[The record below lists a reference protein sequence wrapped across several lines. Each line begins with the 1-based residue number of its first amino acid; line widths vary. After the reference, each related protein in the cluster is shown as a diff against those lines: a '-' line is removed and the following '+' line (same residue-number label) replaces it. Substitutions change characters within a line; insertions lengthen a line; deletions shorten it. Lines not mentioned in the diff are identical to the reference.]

1 MDCALSPRESGE
13 YIAERSK
20 NVFVVE
26 DSLQKASEIILARMI
41 ESKYSMKTWKT
52 HELHPKEMTET
63 TLNWIFVLDCLNFS
77 FWTKA
82 GEPSYK
88 VAYMG
93 KNYIDY
99 EALCAVINRALQEG
113 ISFTSPEYYKN
124 MTISDARKIFES
136 ATSTEIPLIER
147 RVEHLREAG
156 KILCEQ
162 YGGSIGNLIKECNNS
177 ATTLVS
183 KLVSLFSSFKD
194 EAIYERQ
201 RVAFYK
207 RAQIFVADVWACF
220 EGEGYGK
227 FDDIGE
233 LTMFAD
239 YRVPQCLLFL
249 GILKYSEEL
258 QEKVLNEEELAHGS
272 IEEMEIRGCSINAVE
287 CLRTAIESQLSGPE
301 HDCYKDGKL
310 NSIIIDF
317 YLWDYATLN
326 SSEMETLPEHRTR
339 TYFY

>member
-1 MDCALSPRESGE
+1 M
-13 YIAERSK
+13 
-20 NVFVVE
+20 
-26 DSLQKASEIILARMI
+26 
-41 ESKYSMKTWKT
+41 
-52 HELHPKEMTET
+52 
-63 TLNWIFVLDCLNFS
+63 
-77 FWTKA
+77 
-82 GEPSYK
+82 
-88 VAYMG
+88 
-93 KNYIDY
+93 
-99 EALCAVINRALQEG
+99 
-113 ISFTSPEYYKN
+113 
-124 MTISDARKIFES
+124 
-136 ATSTEIPLIER
+136 IER

-162 YGGSIGNLIKECNNS
+162 YGSSVSNLIEECNNS
-177 ATTLVS
+177 ATALVC

-194 EAIYERQ
+194 EALYEGQ

-220 EGEGYGK
+220 EGEGCGK
-227 FDDIGE
+227 FDDIEE

-258 QEKVLNEEELAHGS
+258 QEKVINETELAHGS
-272 IEEMEIRGCSINAVE
+272 IEEIEIRGCSIHAVE
-287 CLRTAIESQLSGPE
+287 CLKTAIEHQLSGRE
-301 HDCYKDGKL
+301 HDFYKDGKM

-326 SSEMETLPEHRTR
+326 SNEMKAFPEHRTR